1 MWKPRSLHTLGAL
14 VVLTL
19 QLFSGLTNAFPM
31 MRVLAPREAISVKR
45 EASVRHQHGF
55 FNQRRA
61 TVLNVYMTSEH
72 VNHDEESI
80 RSGMPLRDRL
90 RRATGFSLTAFRA
103 TGRAATGISF
113 TAIYGTAVAVSGLWI
128 RKITSVF
135 LSVFPAWFRYFL
147 QPILIAYY
155 LPIFII
161 RGLTGPTRRQAKAK
175 HEAVKESWKDAIQFA
190 KQTENDGYWP
200 VQVSGT
206 FILAR
211 GWRDYEMT
219 RLWLTTCS
227 SNICASP

>member
-1 MWKPRSLHTLGAL
+1 
-14 VVLTL
+14 
-19 QLFSGLTNAFPM
+19 
-31 MRVLAPREAISVKR
+31 MRVLAPREAISVRR

-55 FNQRRA
+55 FNQRRV

-80 RSGMPLRDRL
+80 RSGTPLRDRL

-155 LPIFII
+155 LPIFVI
-161 RGLTGPTRRQAKAK
+161 RGLTGPTRKQAKAN

-190 KQTENDGYWP
+190 KQTKNDGYWP

-211 GWRDYEMT
+211 VGE
-219 RLWLTTCS
+219 TT
-227 SNICASP
+227 